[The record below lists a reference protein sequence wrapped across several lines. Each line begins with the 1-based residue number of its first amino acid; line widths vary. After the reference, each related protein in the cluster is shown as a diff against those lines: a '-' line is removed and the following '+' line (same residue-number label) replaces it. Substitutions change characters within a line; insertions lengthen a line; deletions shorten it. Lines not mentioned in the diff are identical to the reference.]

1 MQNLMTVE
9 KRGAGFF
16 VEFKGGQA
24 ISGGNFFF
32 IAKQIKER
40 FDFEVSAI
48 QLKKLFDKNQ

>member
-32 IAKQIKER
+32 IAKRIKER